1 MINPLLVNASVL
13 AYLGDSYYEQ
23 QIRSFLV
30 NSGLTKLNILHKE
43 AVKYTSGKSQ
53 AAIIKQFL
61 ENDLLTEQE
70 ITIYKKGRNVSSS
83 SKRNLG
89 LQETH
94 DSNGFEAL
102 IGYLSITDEARAKE
116 LINIAINYIKKQDGK
131 SKRV

>member
-23 QIRSFLV
+23 QIRSYLV

-53 AAIIKQFL
+53 ALIIKNIL
-61 ENDLLTEQE
+61 DNNLLSEEE
-70 ITIYKKGRNVSSS
+70 INVYKRGRNISSS
-83 SKRNLG
+83 SKRNLD

-94 DSNGFEAL
+94 DSNGFESL
-102 IGYLSITDEARAKE
+102 IGYLSIKDENRAKE
-116 LINIAINYIKKQDGK
+116 LINIAINYIQGENGK
-131 SKRV
+131 N